1 MSLSRELMLRA
12 LRILSN
18 PRVLSYD
25 LREASRLLNEAAE
38 EREAEDCKKR
48 VLLITEGDRA
58 VAMDGRA

>member
-18 PRVLSYD
+18 PRVLSFD

-38 EREAEDCKKR
+38 EREADDCRKR
-48 VLLITEGDRA
+48 VVRITEGDRA